1 MIDMSKYGFKHR
13 SAFLKATQVPPQVIE
28 NVSNDADWHIAK
40 LALLHP
46 ECPLAL
52 RDKFASDPIWY
63 KRTVAY
69 FATKAPKD
77 YYLRAGAETDKR
89 IRRFFL
95 RTLEARTGLSYTP
108 PNRGI

>member
-13 SAFLKATQVPPQVIE
+13 SAFLKATQVPPAVIE
-28 NVSNDADWHIAK
+28 SVSNDPDWKIAK

-46 ECPLAL
+46 ECPLII
-52 RDKFASDPIWY
+52 RDKFAQDPIWY
-63 KRTVAY
+63 KRVVAY

-77 YYLRAGAETDKR
+77 YYLQAAKETDKR

-95 RTLEARTGLSYTP
+95 RTMEYRTGLSYTP
-108 PNRGI
+108 PS